1 MRIDLRTKFLL
12 LGVALAGAVLFGVW
26 FGLDALLAREGV
38 SDAARGDLLTVVYVA
53 AGCAAVLAVVFAML
67 AVRFVRA
74 TLSSLTQAIERGR
87 SVDAA
92 FPDELLSELAATYRR
107 LASDLVRVDSSLAEE
122 HSRFQAVLNG
132 IDAGVFA
139 VDGEGRITLTNTA
152 FLEMFEI
159 AESPVGRR
167 YREVVPL
174 AALHDAVL
182 EAQQGRL
189 VRTELRVPG
198 TQPRTIVANASPQGT
213 GHGAAVVLRDVS
225 AVRHLERV
233 RRDFVANISHELR
246 TPVSVIQTSAE
257 TLLDGALE
265 DPVHAREFASRI
277 ERHASRMSQII
288 AGLLDLARLEAGQ
301 QSLAKESV
309 NVRASVERALDLVQA
324 SARDKGLEVEVEVD
338 PELTVHADQKG
349 VDQVLSNLVVNAVKY
364 ADAGG
369 SIRIEADAKKG
380 WVKVMVADEGPG
392 IAPEHRERVFER
404 FYRID
409 KGRSRETG
417 GTGLGLAIV
426 KHLTLAM
433 GGTVG
438 VEPREPRGST
448 FWVRLPA
455 GREAPHPIA

>member
-1 MRIDLRTKFLL
+1 MMLLDLRTKFLL
-12 LGVALAGAVLFGVW
+12 LGVALAGAVLVGVW
-26 FGLDALLAREGV
+26 WGLDHLLAGEGV
-38 SDAARGDLLTVVYVA
+38 SEAARADLRTVVYVA
-53 AGCAAVLAVVFAML
+53 AGAAAVLAVVFALL

-74 TLSSLTQAIERGR
+74 TLSSLTRAIERGR

-167 YREVVPL
+167 YREVLPL
-174 AALHDAVL
+174 AALHDAVS

-246 TPVSVIQTSAE
+246 TPVSVIQTAAE
-257 TLLDGALE
+257 ALLDGALE

-324 SARDKGLEVEVEVD
+324 SAREKTLEVEVD

-364 ADAGG
+364 SDAGG
-369 SIRIEADAKKG
+369 SVRIAADSKKG
-380 WVKVMVADEGPG
+380 WVRVTVSDEGPG

-438 VEPREPRGST
+438 VEPREPRGSS

-455 GREAPHPIA
+455 GREAPHPVA